1 MTAESTAA
9 TPATDAGFPDA
20 SGDRPPRPRPSFRPP
35 IAGLHGHRFDVF
47 FAAFWTNVLSLS
59 LPVVIL
65 QVYDRVIPNGSL
77 NSLALFIA
85 GLGCVLVIDA
95 ILNLVRSYLTA
106 WCSARVQHV
115 LGCAAVG
122 RMLDT
127 DIKSFEAE
135 GPGVRL
141 QRLRSIESLRSFYAG
156 QEIHLLIDL
165 PFAFL
170 FIGLI
175 AIVAWPLAAV
185 QLSVIAVLVGA
196 AVLSGLALRRSLE
209 RRSRTDEL
217 RHNFVIE
224 VLNGIHTLKSIG
236 AEALMARRY
245 ERLQSSS
252 AETTYWVAL
261 FSAIARIIGA
271 TFSQMTIVVVGAY
284 GSTLVMDGKIS
295 VGALAACTF
304 LAGRA
309 AQPLLRALG
318 VWTQFQNVRIA
329 REQVRA
335 IFDLPAEDRGDVL
348 AGRPVAG
355 ALRLENVSFGY
366 GADQRGVLDGISLDI
381 EAGEA
386 VGITGNNG
394 AGKTTLLW
402 LVLGLLKPGAG
413 RVIMDGIDVRHHD
426 PAMLCKHVAYLPQ
439 NGVLFQ
445 GTILDNLTMFE
456 LGRAERAKQVAAQL
470 GLAEIIGRLPKGYDT
485 VLNDSPD
492 EGLPVGV
499 RQRIAIARALVP
511 LEEPRLIVFDEANG
525 YLDQASDE
533 MFRRLLV
540 ELRGSCTLVLA
551 SHRPS
556 YLAMADRTYVLRG
569 GKLHPSSGGAR
580 ESLQTL
586 EAGLTA

>member
-1 MTAESTAA
+1 MTSQPSAA
-9 TPATDAGFPDA
+9 PSVDAPAGSLPRAA
-20 SGDRPPRPRPSFRPP
+20 SSFRPR
-35 IAGLHGHRFDVF
+35 IAGLQGHRFDVF
-47 FAAFWTNVLSLS
+47 FAAFWTNVLSLA

-77 NSLALFIA
+77 DSLVLFVA

-115 LGCAAVG
+115 LGCAAVR
-122 RMLDT
+122 RMLET
-127 DIKSFEAE
+127 DIKSLEAE
-135 GPGVRL
+135 GPGARL
-141 QRLRSIESLRSFYAG
+141 QRLRSIDNLRSFYAG

-175 AIVAWPLAAV
+175 AMVAWQLAAV
-185 QLSVIAVLVGA
+185 QLAVIAVLVGA

-209 RRSRTDEL
+209 RRSRTDEQ

-224 VLNGIHTLKSIG
+224 VLNGIHTIKSIG

-271 TFSQMTIVVVGAY
+271 TFSQMTIVVIGAF
-284 GSTLVMDGKIS
+284 GSTLVMDGRIS

-335 IFDLPAEDRGDVL
+335 IFDLPTDDRDDV
-348 AGRPVAG
+348 AVGHAIG
-355 ALRLENVSFGY
+355 GSLRLEGVSFGY
-366 GADQRGVLDGISLDI
+366 GADQGGVLDDISLDA
-381 EAGEA
+381 EPGE
-386 VGITGNNG
+386 VIGITGNNG

-402 LVLGLLKPGAG
+402 LVLGLLKPNAG
-413 RVIMDGIDVRHHD
+413 RVLMDGIDVRRHD
-426 PAMLCKHVAYLPQ
+426 PTMLRRHVAYLPQ

-445 GTILDNLTMFE
+445 GTILENLTMFE
-456 LGRAERAKQVAAQL
+456 ASRADRAKRIAAQL

-533 MFRRLLV
+533 LFRRLLV
-540 ELRGSCTLVLA
+540 ELRGRCTLVLA

-556 YLAMADRTYVLRG
+556 YLALADRVYVLRN
-569 GKLHPSSGGAR
+569 GKLQPPAGGAR
-580 ESLQTL
+580 ESLQAL
-586 EAGLTA
+586 EAGLSA

>member
-1 MTAESTAA
+1 MTSQPSVAPSV
-9 TPATDAGFPDA
+9 DLPDSSVGRA
-20 SGDRPPRPRPSFRPP
+20 RSSFKPR

-47 FAAFWTNVLSLS
+47 FAAFWTNVLSLA
-59 LPVVIL
+59 LPIVIL
-65 QVYDRVIPNGSL
+65 QVYDRVIPNASMHSL
-77 NSLALFIA
+77 VLFVA
-85 GLGCVLVIDA
+85 GLGCVLVVDA
-95 ILNLVRSYLTA
+95 VLNLVRSYLTA

-115 LGCAAVG
+115 LGCAAVR
-122 RMLDT
+122 RMLET
-127 DIKSFEAE
+127 DIKSLEAE
-135 GPGVRL
+135 GPGARL

-175 AIVAWPLAAV
+175 AMVAWELAAV
-185 QLSVIAVLVGA
+185 QLAVIAVLVGA
-196 AVLSGLALRRSLE
+196 AVLSGLALRQSLE
-209 RRSRTDEL
+209 RRSRTDEQ
-217 RHNFVIE
+217 RHNFVLE
-224 VLNGIHTLKSIG
+224 VLNGIHTIKSIG

-271 TFSQMTIVVVGAY
+271 TFSQMTIVVIGAF
-284 GSTLVMDGKIS
+284 GSTLVMDGRIS

-329 REQVRA
+329 RDQVRA
-335 IFDLPAEDRGDVL
+335 IFDLPTDDRDDV
-348 AGRPVAG
+348 AVGHAIGG
-355 ALRLENVSFGY
+355 ALRLDGVSFGY
-366 GADQRGVLDGISLDI
+366 GADRSGVLDDISLAV
-381 EAGEA
+381 EPGEA
-386 VGITGNNG
+386 IGITGNNG

-402 LVLGLLKPGAG
+402 LVLGLLKPNAG
-413 RVIMDGIDVRHHD
+413 RVLMDDMDVRRHD
-426 PAMLCKHVAYLPQ
+426 PAMLRRHVAYLPQ

-445 GTILDNLTMFE
+445 GTILENLTMFD
-456 LGRAERAKQVAAQL
+456 ASHADRAKRIAAQL

-540 ELRGSCTLVLA
+540 DLRGHCTLVLA

-556 YLAMADRTYVLRG
+556 YLALADRVYVLRN
-569 GKLHPSSGGAR
+569 GKLQPPAGGAR
-580 ESLQTL
+580 ESLQAL
-586 EAGLTA
+586 EAGLSA

>member
-1 MTAESTAA
+1 MTSQPSAA
-9 TPATDAGFPDA
+9 PSVDLPDSPVGRA
-20 SGDRPPRPRPSFRPP
+20 RSSFKPR

-47 FAAFWTNVLSLS
+47 FAAFWTNVLSLA

-77 NSLALFIA
+77 NSLVLFVA
-85 GLGCVLVIDA
+85 GLGCVLVVDA

-115 LGCAAVG
+115 LGCAAVR
-122 RMLDT
+122 RMLET
-127 DIKSFEAE
+127 DIKSLEAE
-135 GPGVRL
+135 GPGARL
-141 QRLRSIESLRSFYAG
+141 QRLRSIDNLRSFYAG

-175 AIVAWPLAAV
+175 AMVAWQLAAV
-185 QLSVIAVLVGA
+185 QLAVIAVLVGA

-209 RRSRTDEL
+209 RRSRTDEQ

-224 VLNGIHTLKSIG
+224 VLNGIHTIKSIG

-284 GSTLVMDGKIS
+284 GSTLVMDGRIS

-335 IFDLPAEDRGDVL
+335 IFDLPTDDRDDV
-348 AGRPVAG
+348 AVGHAIG
-355 ALRLENVSFGY
+355 GSLRLEGVSFGY
-366 GADQRGVLDGISLDI
+366 GADHGGVLDDVSLEI
-381 EAGEA
+381 EPGEA
-386 VGITGNNG
+386 IGITGNNG

-402 LVLGLLKPGAG
+402 LLLGLLKPNGG
-413 RVIMDGIDVRHHD
+413 RVLMDGIDVRRHD
-426 PAMLCKHVAYLPQ
+426 PAMLRRHVAYLPQ

-445 GTILDNLTMFE
+445 GTILENLTMFE
-456 LGRAERAKQVAAQL
+456 ASRAERAKQIAAQL
-470 GLAEIIGRLPKGYDT
+470 GLAEIVGRLPKGYDT
-485 VLNDSPD
+485 ILNDSPD

-533 MFRRLLV
+533 LFRRLLV
-540 ELRGSCTLVLA
+540 DLRGHCTLVLA

-556 YLAMADRTYVLRG
+556 YLALADRVYVLRN
-569 GKLHPSSGGAR
+569 GKLQPPAGGAR
-580 ESLQTL
+580 ESLQAL
-586 EAGLTA
+586 EAGLSA